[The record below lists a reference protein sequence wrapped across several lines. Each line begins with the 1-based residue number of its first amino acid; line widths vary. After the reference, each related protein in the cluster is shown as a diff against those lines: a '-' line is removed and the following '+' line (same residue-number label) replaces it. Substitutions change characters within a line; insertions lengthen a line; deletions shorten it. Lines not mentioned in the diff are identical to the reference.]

1 MRSVEYRQI
10 ENPIGAKK
18 RDYWWTVL
26 AVDPIAFPIVRL
38 LARRRWLS
46 PDQVTWLVLVTGI
59 PVGLLFGTG
68 ERAGLIAGGIL
79 FYLSFVLDCVD
90 GKLARALDVTSPR
103 GKALDEMADATRR
116 ASAAIG
122 LAAYLWR
129 AEDAH
134 SADIWWALVYGILAF
149 YFMEISGAQR
159 AEPST
164 AIGGRWHAAL
174 ARRRL
179 LPTPGMPDA
188 SAVVFVIGPLTG
200 FVVPALG
207 VGIGLM
213 VAAIAITFAR
223 RMRGSQQ

>member
-1 MRSVEYRQI
+1 LTVVEYRHI
-10 ENPIGAKK
+10 DKAIGAKK
-18 RDYWWTVL
+18 SDYWWTVL
-26 AVDPIAFPIVRL
+26 AVDPVALPIVRL
-38 LARRRWLS
+38 LFRRRWLS
-46 PDQVTWLVLVTGI
+46 PDQVTWLVLATGI
-59 PVGLLFGTG
+59 PVGLLFATG
-68 ERAGLIAGGIL
+68 ERAGLIAGAVL
-79 FYLSFVLDCVD
+79 FYVSFVLDCVD
-90 GKLARALDVTSPR
+90 GKLARALEVTSPR

-116 ASAAIG
+116 ASASIG

-134 SADIWWALVYGILAF
+134 RLDIWWALVYGVLAF

-159 AEPST
+159 ADPSS
-164 AIGGRWHAAL
+164 AIGGRWTAAL

-207 VGIGLM
+207 VGIVLM

-223 RMRGSQQ
+223 RMRVS